1 MIRVETKDG
10 RIIVEC
16 GEATGFELVDEVSA
30 VMVAAVM
37 AIADEAKDEE
47 LKIKMARDC
56 FKDVVWKA
64 SNVILKRHG
73 IDVLGKYEVDED
85 D

>member
-1 MIRVETKDG
+1 MIRVETKEG
-10 RIIVEC
+10 KVVVEC
-16 GEATGFELVDEVSA
+16 GEATGIELIDEVSA
-30 VMVAAVM
+30 AVVATVMG
-37 AIADEAKDEE
+37 IAEEAKDEE

-73 IDVLGKYEVDED
+73 IDVLGKYEVDD